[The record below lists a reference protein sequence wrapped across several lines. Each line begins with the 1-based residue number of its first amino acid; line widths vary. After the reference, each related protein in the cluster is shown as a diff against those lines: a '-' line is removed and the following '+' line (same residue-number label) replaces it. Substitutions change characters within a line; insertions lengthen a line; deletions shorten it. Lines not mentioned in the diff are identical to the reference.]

1 MKQLEEKSIR
11 LHVFLA
17 SSGIASRRACE
28 DLIRQGR
35 VSVDDHLANIGEK
48 IRGDERIAIDG
59 ATIVLNREKRL
70 RYILLNKPK
79 GYLSSSSDPFGRPC
93 ALELIAASIPE
104 RLYNIGRLDQ
114 WSSGLLLF
122 TNDGDLAAKLMHPS
136 SEIEKEYFVNT
147 DEPLPEGFASKFI
160 HGVVHEGVRYRAQSV
175 RQTAP
180 DKAYVILIEGKNR
193 EIRRVLEHFGL
204 RAQALE
210 RIRIGPIKDMKLPSG
225 AWRELT
231 QNEVEALKSLANNS
245 PIASGG
251 RPT

>member
-1 MKQLEEKSIR
+1 MKELEEKSVR
-11 LHVFLA
+11 VHVFLA

-28 DLIRQGR
+28 EMIRQGR
-35 VSVDDHLANIGEK
+35 VSVDDHIATIGEK
-48 IRGDERIAIDG
+48 IRGDERIAVDGNPIDL
-59 ATIVLNREKRL
+59 AREKRL

-93 ALELIAASIPE
+93 ALELISTAISE

-136 SEIEKEYFVNT
+136 SEIEKEYFVQT

-160 HGVVHEGVRYRAQSV
+160 HGVLHEGVRYRARSV

-180 DKAYVILIEGKNR
+180 DKAYIVLIEGKNR
-193 EIRRVLEHFGL
+193 EIRRVLEHFSL
-204 RAQALE
+204 RAQILE
-210 RIRIGPIKDMKLPSG
+210 RVRIGPLVDAKLPPG
-225 AWRELT
+225 GWRDLSNHEI
-231 QNEVEALKSLANNS
+231 EALKSLANKA
-245 PIASGG
+245 PPPPGG
-251 RPT
+251 RHT